1 MQPSLAQIFSL
12 TDRHALITGGG
23 SGIGRLIAETLAA
36 AGAKITIAGRR
47 RSKLDSTVAALSA
60 GGADAAGV
68 CCDVTDLD
76 ALASFAVEVSDT
88 RGAIDILV
96 NGAGDNPR
104 LPIAD
109 ITPQKWRE
117 VIDTNLSS
125 AFFTAQAVAPQMAA
139 RGWGRILNIAS
150 LQCRLAFPDGAV
162 YGAGKGGIAQLTRA
176 MAREWSGQGINAN
189 AIAPGFFPTAMTAP
203 VLADNPDSADR
214 LAARTAIGR
223 NGELADLR
231 GAVLLLTTSA
241 SDYIT
246 GQTLF
251 IDGGFTAV

>member
-1 MQPSLAQIFSL
+1 MQPQLEQLFSL
-12 TDRHALITGGG
+12 TGRHALITGGG

-47 RSKLDSTVAALSA
+47 QDTLDETAAALTA
-60 GGADAAGV
+60 AGADAATAAG
-68 CCDVTDLD
+68 DVTDLA
-76 ALASFAVEVSDT
+76 ALKSFISGISSA
-88 RGAIDILV
+88 RGDIDILI
-96 NGAGDNPR
+96 NGAGVNPR

-109 ITPQKWRE
+109 ITPEKWRE
-117 VIDTNLSS
+117 GIDTNLSS
-125 AFFTAQAVAPQMAA
+125 AFFAAQAVAPQMAA

-150 LQCRLAFPDGAV
+150 LQCRLAFANGAA

-176 MAREWSGQGINAN
+176 MAREWSEQGINAN

-203 VLADNPDSADR
+203 VLADNPDSASR

-231 GAVLLLTTSA
+231 GAVLLLTSSA

-246 GQTLF
+246 GQILF